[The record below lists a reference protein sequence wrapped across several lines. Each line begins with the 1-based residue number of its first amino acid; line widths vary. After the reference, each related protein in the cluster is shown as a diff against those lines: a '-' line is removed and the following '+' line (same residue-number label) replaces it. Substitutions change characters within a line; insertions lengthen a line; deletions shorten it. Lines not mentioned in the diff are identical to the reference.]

1 MREAEQLVSEDAAV
15 AETATRRKLTT
26 VELRAIK
33 IIDPRRG
40 AAEVAGESSR
50 IPWYRRLRLLS
61 FLVLVAAPT
70 VTWGAY
76 LTFVAS
82 YAYTSEFRVAV
93 RSVEPMQMMSF
104 SSILGL
110 GNLSQSAQG
119 ANAIVQY
126 LRSRKAVEDIDKSLG
141 VRASFSSPSLDY
153 LSRLHDDGEIE
164 QLVRYWQRMIDAYY
178 ETSTGTIIV
187 RVTAFSGEQAYSI
200 ASEAVKL
207 SERLVN
213 EMSERARRDSV
224 AVAESGVEKSK
235 TQLTAATDK
244 LRDLRNRYNII
255 DPKLS
260 AESISALFNKIR
272 QDLIN
277 KRVIVE
283 TMQKSLNP
291 DAPSLIEAQAQLRA
305 LERQAEALGG
315 EATKGDGSRAPIL
328 STAISSFEQ
337 ATSEFD
343 FATKF
348 YESELAAL
356 KQAEIEASRQQLYLA
371 TIVPPEPPEEASFPR
386 PALGTLKVFL
396 VALALWL
403 VGAVAVSA
411 IREHR

>member
-1 MREAEQLVSEDAAV
+1 MREAEQLLSEEATL
-15 AETATRRKLTT
+15 AETATSRNLPA
-26 VELRAIK
+26 VELRSGD

-40 AAEVAGESSR
+40 VAEVVSEHAR

-61 FLVLVAAPT
+61 FLALVAAPT
-70 VTWGAY
+70 VAWGAY
-76 LTFVAS
+76 LTFFAS

-126 LRSRKAVEDIDKSLG
+126 LRSRKAVEDVDKSLG
-141 VRASFSSPSLDY
+141 VRAFFSSPSVDY

-164 QLVRYWQRMIDAYY
+164 KLVRYWQRMIDAYY
-178 ETSTGTIIV
+178 ETSTATIIV

-200 ASEAVKL
+200 ATETLKL
-207 SERLVN
+207 SEKLVN
-213 EMSERARRDSV
+213 EMSERARRDTV
-224 AVAESGVEKSK
+224 AVAESGVAKSK

-260 AESISALFNKIR
+260 AESISGLFNKIR

-283 TMQKSLNP
+283 TMQKSLDP

-305 LERQAEALGG
+305 LERQTEALGG

-337 ATSEFD
+337 ATSELD

-356 KQAEIEASRQQLYLA
+356 KQAEIEAGRQQLYLA

-411 IREHR
+411 VREHR